1 MSAMRNDSPLAVI
14 WRRKGI
20 IIAVFLAF
28 TVTTA
33 VVSKTLDK
41 VYETHATLFI
51 TLPSDTQSFDTVQA
65 SQSFA
70 RSFAT
75 VLDSPNIAQRV
86 ADQIGGDNEE
96 ILNATKFEP
105 VEETQLLQITSED
118 TNASRAQEIAN
129 GWAQVATEYA
139 KTNLQE
145 NTRANITLADGA
157 PKPTSPVRPKPTL
170 YTMLAGILGLVLG
183 IAAAFLR
190 DRLDNRLRTSEDVE
204 LRFDTAVL
212 ARIPRKGRSDTS
224 EAAFREAFRLLRTNV
239 QFATRG
245 TRAGALAITSGRQD
259 EGKTTTIMQL
269 AVASAEVGQRVIV
282 VEADFRRP
290 ALQRALLPDREEP
303 LRPGF
308 SNYLVEAATLEEVI
322 HPSNRPNISIVP
334 AGPLPPSPSALLESR
349 RGQRAVS
356 DFLTQA
362 DLVLVDC
369 PPLSIGADA
378 SVIAGWVDG
387 VILVVDLGGSTD
399 KTVRDA
405 VRQLEAVHANL
416 LGLVLNRDKGAEPS
430 SYDYYLSVGTPGSG
444 SGGGKSGGGKSGGGG
459 RVPAGSGSRRS

>member
-1 MSAMRNDSPLAVI
+1 M
-14 WRRKGI
+14 
-20 IIAVFLAF
+20 AF
-28 TVTTA
+28 VVTTA
-33 VVSKTLDK
+33 VVSKTLSK
-41 VYETHATLFI
+41 VYSTKATLFI
-51 TLPSDTQSFDTVQA
+51 TLPADTQSFDTVQA
-65 SQSFA
+65 SQAFA

-75 VLDSPNIAQRV
+75 VLDSPNIAERV
-86 ADQIGGDNEE
+86 AGKIGGDNQE
-96 ILNATKFEP
+96 ILDATKFEP
-105 VEETQLLQITSED
+105 VEETQLLQITAED
-118 TNASRAQEIAN
+118 TSAARAQQIAN

-139 KTNLQE
+139 KNNLQPV
-145 NTRANITLADGA
+145 TRANITIADGA

-170 YTMLAGILGLVLG
+170 YTLLAGILGLVLG
-183 IAAAFLR
+183 VAAAFLR
-190 DRLDNRLRTSEDVE
+190 DRLDHRLRTSDDVE

-224 EAAFREAFRLLRTNV
+224 AAAFREAFRLLRTNV

-290 ALQRALLPDREEP
+290 ALQRAMLPDRDEP

-308 SNYLVEAATLEEVI
+308 SNYLVEAAALDEVI
-322 HPSNRPNISIVP
+322 HPTGRPNISIVP

-349 RGQRAVS
+349 RGQSAVS
-356 DFLTQA
+356 DFLTRA

-378 SVIAGWVDG
+378 SVISGWVDG

-405 VRQLEAVHANL
+405 ERQLEAVQANL

-430 SYDYYLSVGTPGSG
+430 SYDYYLSVGTPGTG
-444 SGGGKSGGGKSGGGG
+444 GGGKGGSDRQLAK
-459 RVPAGSGSRRS
+459 SGSRRS

>member
-1 MSAMRNDSPLAVI
+1 MRNDSPLAVI

-28 TVTTA
+28 TATTA
-33 VVSKTLDK
+33 IVSKTLDP
-41 VYETHATLFI
+41 VYETRARLFI
-51 TLPSDTQSFDTVQA
+51 TLPADTQSFDTVQA
-65 SQSFA
+65 SQAFA

-86 ADQIGGDNEE
+86 ADQIGGDNQA
-96 ILNATKFEP
+96 ILDATKFEP
-105 VEETQLLQITSED
+105 VEETQLLQISAED
-118 TNASRAQEIAN
+118 HSAERAQQIAN
-129 GWAQVATEYA
+129 GWAMVATDYA

-157 PKPTSPVRPKPTL
+157 PRPGSPERPKPTL
-170 YTMLAGILGLVLG
+170 YTLLAGILGLVLG
-183 IAAAFLR
+183 TAAAFLR

-269 AVASAEVGQRVIV
+269 AIANAEVGQRVIV

-290 ALQRALLPDREEP
+290 ALQRALLPDQEP

-308 SNYLVEAATLEEVI
+308 SNYLVEAASLEDVI
-322 HPSNRPNISIVP
+322 HSTNRPNISIVP

-430 SYDYYLSVGTPGSG
+430 SYDYYLSVGS
-444 SGGGKSGGGKSGGGG
+444 SDAGGGRGKGGDGKRGGGG

>member
-1 MSAMRNDSPLAVI
+1 MSTMRNDSPLAVI

-41 VYETHATLFI
+41 VYEAQATLFI

-65 SQSFA
+65 SQAFA

-75 VLDSPNIAQRV
+75 VLDSPNIAERV
-86 ADQIGGDNEE
+86 TDQIGGNSGDV
-96 ILNATKFEP
+96 LNATKFEP

-118 TNASRAQEIAN
+118 TSAERAQQVAN

-139 KTNLQE
+139 KTNLQA

-157 PKPTSPVRPKPTL
+157 SRPSSAVRPKPTL
-170 YTMLAGILGLVLG
+170 YTLLAGIIGLVLG

-269 AVASAEVGQRVIV
+269 AIASAEVGQRVIV

-290 ALQRALLPDREEP
+290 ALQRAMLPDRDEP

-322 HPSNRPNISIVP
+322 HSTKRPNISIVP

-378 SVIAGWVDG
+378 SIISGWVDG

-405 VRQLEAVHANL
+405 VRQLDAVHANL

-430 SYDYYLSVGTPGSG
+430 SYDYYLSVGSSGSG
-444 SGGGKSGGGKSGGGG
+444 SGGDGKRSGGG
-459 RVPAGSGSRRS
+459 RVPAGSGSRKS

>member
-1 MSAMRNDSPLAVI
+1 MRNDSPLAVI

-28 TVTTA
+28 AVTAA
-33 VVSKTLDK
+33 VVSKTLSK
-41 VYETHATLFI
+41 VYSTHATLFI

-65 SQSFA
+65 SQAIA
-70 RSFAT
+70 RSYADII
-75 VLDSPNIAQRV
+75 DSPNIARLV
-86 ADQIGGDNEE
+86 ADRVGGDPRQ
-96 ILNATKFEP
+96 LLDKTTFEP
-105 VEETQLLQITSED
+105 VAETQLLQITAED
-118 TNASRAQEIAN
+118 TSPQRAQEIAN
-129 GWAQVATEYA
+129 GWADTFNEYA
-139 KTNLQE
+139 RTRLQP
-145 NTRANITLADGA
+145 NTRASISLADAA
-157 PKPTSPVRPKPTL
+157 PLPTSAVRPKPTL
-170 YTMLAGILGLVLG
+170 YTLVAAIIGLAIG
-183 IAAAFLR
+183 IATAFLR

-204 LRFDTAVL
+204 LRFDKPVL

-239 QFATRG
+239 QFANRG
-245 TRAGALAITSGRQD
+245 QRAGALAVTSGRQD

-269 AVASAEVGQRVIV
+269 AIASAEVGQRVIV

-290 ALQRALLPDREEP
+290 ALQRAMMPERDEP

-308 SNYLVEAATLEEVI
+308 SNYLVEAASLDEVI
-322 HPSNRPNISIVP
+322 HPTRRPNISIVP

-356 DFLTQA
+356 DFLTRA
-362 DLVLVDC
+362 DLVLLDC

-378 SVIAGWVDG
+378 SVISGWVDG

-405 VRQLEAVHANL
+405 IRQLEAAHANL
-416 LGLVLNRDKGAEPS
+416 VGLVLNRDRGAEPS
-430 SYDYYLSVGTPGSG
+430 SYDYYLSVGTPSTSG
-444 SGGGKSGGGKSGGGG
+444 AGGGDDGG
-459 RVPAGSGSRRS
+459 RELAKPGSRRS

>member
-1 MSAMRNDSPLAVI
+1 MRNDSPLAVI
-14 WRRKGI
+14 WRRKSI

-28 TVTTA
+28 AVTTA
-33 VVSKTLDK
+33 IVSKTLDK
-41 VYETHATLFI
+41 VYQTHSTLFI

-65 SQSFA
+65 SQALA
-70 RSFAT
+70 RSYA
-75 VLDSPNIAQRV
+75 DIINSPNIAERV
-86 ADQIGGDNEE
+86 ARRIGGDNED
-96 ILNATKFEP
+96 ILGVTTFEP
-105 VEETQLLQITSED
+105 VEETQLLQITAED
-118 TNASRAQEIAN
+118 TSARRSQEIAN
-129 GWAQVATEYA
+129 AWAQVVIDYA
-139 KTNLQE
+139 RTNLQQ
-145 NTRANITLADGA
+145 NTRANISLADGA
-157 PKPTSPVRPKPTL
+157 PLPSSPVRPKPTL

-190 DRLDNRLRTSEDVE
+190 DRLDNRLRTSDDVE

-224 EAAFREAFRLLRTNV
+224 AAAFREAFRLLRTNV

-269 AVASAEVGQRVIV
+269 AIASAEVGQRVIV

-290 ALQRALLPDREEP
+290 ALQRAMVPDREDP
-303 LRPGF
+303 MRPGF
-308 SNYLVEAATLEEVI
+308 SNYLVEAATLDEVI
-322 HPSNRPNISIVP
+322 HPTGRPNISIVP

-349 RGQRAVS
+349 RGQSAVA
-356 DFLTQA
+356 DFLTRS

-378 SVIAGWVDG
+378 SVISGWVDG
-387 VILVVDLGGSTD
+387 VIVVVDLGGSTD

-405 VRQLEAVHANL
+405 VRQLEAVDANL

-430 SYDYYLSVGTPGSG
+430 SYDYYLSVATPGGG
-444 SGGGKSGGGKSGGGG
+444 SGKGGGDRHLAK
-459 RVPAGSGSRRS
+459 SGSRRG

>member
-1 MSAMRNDSPLAVI
+1 MSAMRNDSPLAVV

-33 VVSKTLDK
+33 AVSKTLDK
-41 VYETHATLFI
+41 VYETHSTLFI
-51 TLPSDTQSFDTVQA
+51 SLPADTQSFDTVQA
-65 SQSFA
+65 SQAFV

-75 VLDSPNIAQRV
+75 VLDSPNIAQQV
-86 ADQIGGDNEE
+86 AERIGGDNEE
-96 ILNATKFEP
+96 ILAATTFAP
-105 VEETQLLQITSED
+105 VEETQLMQITAED
-118 TNASRAQEIAN
+118 TDAARAQEIAN
-129 GWAQVATEYA
+129 GWADIAIQYA
-139 KTNLQE
+139 RGNLEE

-157 PKPTSPVRPKPTL
+157 PKPISAVRPKPTL
-170 YTMLAGILGLVLG
+170 YTLLAGLVGLVLG
-183 IAAAFLR
+183 VAAAFLR

-204 LRFDTAVL
+204 LRFDKSVL

-224 EAAFREAFRLLRTNV
+224 QAAFREAFRLLRTNV

-245 TRAGALAITSGRQD
+245 TRAGAIAITSGRQD
-259 EGKTTTIMQL
+259 EGKTTTIQQL
-269 AVASAEVGQRVIV
+269 AVASAEVGLRVIV

-290 ALQRALLPDREEP
+290 ALQRAFMPDRDEP

-322 HPSNRPNISIVP
+322 HPTGRPNISIVP

-362 DLVLVDC
+362 DLVLLDC

-378 SVIAGWVDG
+378 SVISGWVDG

-405 VRQLEAVHANL
+405 IRQLDAVHANL
-416 LGLVLNRDKGAEPS
+416 LGLVLNRDRGAEPS
-430 SYDYYLSVGTPGSG
+430 SYDYYLSVD
-444 SGGGKSGGGKSGGGG
+444 SGGGG
-459 RVPAGSGSRRS
+459 KGGERELAKSGSRRS